1 MKSAIL
7 SVAVVIGLASGMALA
22 GQPYKPYVKPV
33 YSTYPTYIFPTHTY
47 VTQPTIYPIHTYV
60 TQPVFVVTPG
70 YNDYCFR
77 HGVKF
82 ANGFYYEGFEHYQ
95 WSKIYFDPI
104 YGCKIYLDPSTKVK
118 YYWCV
123 PDNRFYPVSY
133 KPYGKY
139 VF

>member
-7 SVAVVIGLASGMALA
+7 SVAVVIGLASGTALA

-33 YSTYPTYIFPTHTY
+33 FSTYPTF
-47 VTQPTIYPIHTYV
+47 IHSAHSYV
-60 TQPVFVVTPG
+60 TQPVFLVTPG
-70 YNDYCFR
+70 HNDYCFR

-104 YGCKIYLDPSTKVK
+104 YGCKIYFDPSTKVE
-118 YYWCV
+118 YYWCG
-123 PDNRFYPVSY
+123 PDHRFYPVSY
-133 KPYGKY
+133 RPYGKY